1 MSADSFHHQVEQ
13 NIKQRKKLYDFKDF
27 VACVGKSGIAEEM
40 SPLDFF
46 DFQNNLSSAKDT
58 NYPYLRDIAVVVF
71 KRGETKMYWKQRHS
85 DQSFKSGEFLTK
97 KFRDQV
103 NKCRPIHQKSG
114 PRGVNSL
121 KLDDI
126 ISKLLPLMPP
136 TYKIFWQ
143 NLTSSAEAK
152 DLTINY
158 DHLSRKEKQNK
169 DTPEMP
175 GKKRMP
181 RSGRELSV

>member
-1 MSADSFHHQVEQ
+1 MST
-13 NIKQRKKLYDFKDF
+13 N
-27 VACVGKSGIAEEM
+27 
-40 SPLDFF
+40 SP
-46 DFQNNLSSAKDT
+46 K
-58 NYPYLRDIAVVVF
+58 I
-71 KRGETKMYWKQRHS
+71 GW
-85 DQSFKSGEFLTK
+85 
-97 KFRDQV
+97 
-103 NKCRPIHQKSG
+103 
-114 PRGVNSL
+114 RGVNSV
-121 KLDDI
+121 KLGDI
-126 ISKLLPLMPP
+126 ICKLLPLMSP